1 MRPPREVP
9 PGARLAGDALL
20 VILTALALAAVAL
33 FYPAAPSAPR
43 YAPQVERP
51 DPPALPR

>member
-9 PGARLAGDALL
+9 PGARLLADALL
-20 VILTALALAAVAL
+20 VALVMLALALVVIG
-33 FYPAAPSAPR
+33 YPDAPSAPR
-43 YAPQVERP
+43 YAPRTERP